1 MADFGLGSPTS
12 EYVKGANREMLVCVL
27 IEDVA
32 AVDNLDEILGV
43 PDIDVFFIGSTDL
56 AQSMG
61 HPRAT
66 TDTRTSRRSCRTCS
80 TGFTRPVTPLGRR
93 ALQNRRARP
102 PRQASCTTTP
112 TFQLS

>member
-1 MADFGLGSPTS
+1 MADFGRGSPTS
-12 EYVKGANREMLVCVL
+12 EYVKDADREMLVCVQ

-32 AVDNLDEILGV
+32 AVENLDEILVV
-43 PDIDVFFIGSTDL
+43 PDIDVFFIGPTDL
-56 AQSMG
+56 ARSTG

-80 TGFTRPVTPLGRR
+80 TGFTRPVTPLGPR
-93 ALQNRRARP
+93 ALPNRRSKT
-102 PRQASCTTTP
+102 PRQASCATAL